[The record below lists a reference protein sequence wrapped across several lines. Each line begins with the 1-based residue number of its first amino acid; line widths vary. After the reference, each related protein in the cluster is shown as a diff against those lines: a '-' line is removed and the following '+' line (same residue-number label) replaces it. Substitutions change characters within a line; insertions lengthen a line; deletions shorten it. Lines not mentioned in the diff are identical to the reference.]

1 MPTLIS
7 DTDIFCTMQI
17 MLTNLLNREVLGIAY
32 LAYLA
37 MSTMPIIY
45 RTLVQL
51 GSIGNAY
58 LALRT
63 MPLMPTHLLN
73 WEVLGLH
80 IWHCAQ
86 CQLCRHT
93 C

>member
-7 DTDIFCTMQI
+7 DTDIFHTMQI
-17 MLTNLLNREVLGIAY
+17 MLTNLLNREVLAIAY

-63 MPLMPTHLLN
+63 MPVMPTHLLN

-80 IWHCAQ
+80 NRHCVQ
-86 CQLCRHT
+86 CQLC
-93 C
+93 